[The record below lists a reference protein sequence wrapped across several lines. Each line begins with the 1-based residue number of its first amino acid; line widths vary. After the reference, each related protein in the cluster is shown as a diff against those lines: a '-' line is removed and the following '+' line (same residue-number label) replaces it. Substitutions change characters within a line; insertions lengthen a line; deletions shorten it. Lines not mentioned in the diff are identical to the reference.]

1 MAKNRKKREWDN
13 DATERLARGIA
24 KSVNSV
30 QAKLSDRLNRAFA
43 KLDRRAQVTA
53 FAVAII
59 AMAAY
64 SIYLILDNLL

>member
-30 QAKLSDRLNRAFA
+30 QAKLSNRLNRVFA

-53 FAVAII
+53 FVVAII